1 MRGAGAREGRDVSEQ
16 EGRGKSDEYEEEVKE
31 QQQEVHI
38 VLVSKEPSRAY
49 PAFVLALGS
58 VAMGTKCKVYCTMD
72 ALEIVKKGGAAGI
85 TLAGAP
91 PLEKYLKDAIAAGV
105 KVTACGPSKEM
116 LIQMGIRKDTLEE
129 GVEFEDVIGFLN
141 EALPAAKKGGMIV
154 FL

>member
-1 MRGAGAREGRDVSEQ
+1 M
-16 EGRGKSDEYEEEVKE
+16 
-31 QQQEVHI
+31 
-38 VLVSKEPSRAY
+38 LVSKEPSRAY

-58 VAMGTKCKVYCTMD
+58 VAMGAKCKVYCTMD
-72 ALEIVKKGGAAGI
+72 ALEIVRKGGASRI

-116 LIQMGIRKDTLEE
+116 LIQMGIRRDTLEE

-141 EALPAAKKGGMIV
+141 EALPAAKKGGMVV

>member
-1 MRGAGAREGRDVSEQ
+1 MLMMDEKEGD
-16 EGRGKSDEYEEEVKE
+16 GKSKSHEEGKEEEE
-31 QQQEVHI
+31 GQEVHI
-38 VLVSKEPSRAY
+38 VLLSKEPSRAY

-58 VAMGTKCKVYCTMD
+58 VTMGAKCKVYCTMD
-72 ALEIVKKGGAAGI
+72 ALEIVKKGGASKI
-85 TLAGAP
+85 TLVGAP

>member
-1 MRGAGAREGRDVSEQ
+1 MLMSSEKVDRSDGKDV
-16 EGRGKSDEYEEEVKE
+16 EE
-31 QQQEVHI
+31 QQEVHI

-49 PAFVLALGS
+49 PALVLALGS
-58 VAMGTKCKVYCTMD
+58 VAMGAKCKVYCTMD
-72 ALEIVKKGGAAGI
+72 ALEIVKKGGAAKI
-85 TLAGAP
+85 TLPGAP

-116 LIQMGIRKDTLEE
+116 LIQMGIKKDTLEE